1 MDFIFVIILF
11 LLGFVFV
18 FFFQQ
23 KIRNKNELRLG
34 EEISSDLLEEFDLSN
49 EDNSGLDELTKW
61 LEEEQLKDQLE
72 NHK

>member
-23 KIRNKNELRLG
+23 KIRNSNELRLG